1 MWEIK
6 NAAGD
11 GPADLSALPEA
22 IRAQLKTIGDGINT
36 LREKTDE
43 IEKKSGTIGA
53 RVDALDK
60 EQIVRINATI
70 EEMKTSIAKEI
81 TDLKRRKRNADGTEE
96 VKELAE
102 YKTAF
107 DTYLRKGGRAAEAD
121 LEAKAQAAYE
131 AKAMSTVS
139 DPDGGFLVLPQVET
153 QIDQTIR
160 DITPMRQ
167 VASVVTIG
175 TNAYRKPMN
184 VHGTASGWVGETNTR
199 TETASSE
206 LRLQDFPVS
215 EIYAMPSATQ
225 NMLDDALFNV
235 ESFIADEAALEFA
248 VQEGA
253 AFVNGN
259 APTRPRGFLTY
270 TTAADAGA
278 GVAFGSIGRINTGV
292 SGDFK
297 ARSGDVN
304 PADDLVTLQYRLKPP
319 FRANAV
325 YMMNKLTLGRVRI
338 LKDGQ
343 GNFIGGH
350 RLTDN
355 GIVDVIYG
363 RPVVEAE
370 DMPNIGAGS
379 LSIAFGDF
387 RRGYLIVDRAGIR
400 TLRDPFTN
408 KPYVMFYTT
417 KRVGGGVQNY
427 EAIKLLQFS

>member
-1 MWEIK
+1 MWDIK

-11 GPADLSALPEA
+11 GSADLSALPEA

-60 EQIVRINATI
+60 EQIARINATI
-70 EEMKTSIAKEI
+70 EEMKAAIAKEI

-184 VHGTASGWVGETNTR
+184 VHGTASGWVGEINTR
-199 TETASSE
+199 PETASSE

-235 ESFIADEAALEFA
+235 ESFIADEVALEFA

-259 APTRPRGFLTY
+259 VPTRPRGFLTY

-292 SGDFK
+292 SGDFR

-370 DMPNIGAGS
+370 DMPNLGAGS

-387 RRGYLIVDRAGIR
+387 RRGYLIVDRMGIR

-417 KRVGGGVQNY
+417 KRVGGGVQNF